1 MSVIT
6 KTTNETNTDES
17 TSTLSFPNS
26 SETEYTYNTNPTEF
40 EVSTEVSS
48 ISAEVSSISTLVFP
62 SGDGYNSILN
72 FQSNETTSEDS
83 SNSKLIS
90 QSEDVFNLK
99 LSKPKL
105 ILQVNADNKFV
116 LDRINITTD
125 RINITTDRINI
136 ATDNSIIKPSVF
148 PIVDNVVY
156 DYYIKS
162 INDYNNGM
170 TDGQWWTSYQHEFIG
185 DAILIIDKENGNQ
198 NGVCFIERS
207 DIESSLQLN
216 KHNLARNSIFTDK
229 NNKDNL
235 TDKARRY
242 LYLRYIELEDI
253 CEGLEY
259 KKNEFDNSSDRL
271 NRYITNLEHEKKN
284 HLNYCFEIVRETNLY
299 KNKNRNS
306 LSFLLFLFL
315 WKRDFLERLIPI
327 ISIIF
332 FIVWN
337 YFFPEKFHLNIHPQ
351 IRIISLV
358 LLFDFLSDFFW
369 FSKIPN
375 IRKPFYYLCKFY
387 DEATIS
393 KTSLLYFL
401 MLDGSRYSLPY
412 LSLFIFLK
420 SRDLLEILISIIFF
434 IVWNYFF
441 PIKFNLKINQQIRII
456 SCVLL
461 LDFLLDYFCFSNRP
475 YIFFHDDNTI
485 SSIPNSHDF
494 SIYDHLPCLI
504 LWLFIT
510 VFNVL
515 IQTHYLNQNIKKFEN
530 I

>member
-1 MSVIT
+1 MSVRTI
-6 KTTNETNTDES
+6 TTNETNTVES
-17 TSTLSFPNS
+17 ASTLSFPNS
-26 SETEYTYNTNPTEF
+26 SETESTYNTNPTEF
-40 EVSTEVSS
+40 EVSSEH
-48 ISAEVSSISTLVFP
+48 
-62 SGDGYNSILN
+62 NSNPVDFEQIDNLN
-72 FQSNETTSEDS
+72 THVLIETIETNNESNIE
-83 SNSKLIS
+83 
-90 QSEDVFNLK
+90 
-99 LSKPKL
+99 
-105 ILQVNADNKFV
+105 NKITI
-116 LDRINITTD
+116 DRINITTD
-125 RINITTDRINI
+125 NL
-136 ATDNSIIKPSVF
+136 IIKPSVF
-148 PIVDNVVY
+148 PIVDNDVY

-162 INDYNNGM
+162 INDYDNGM
-170 TDGQWWTSYQHEFIG
+170 TDGQWWTSYHHEFIG
-185 DAILIIDKENGNQ
+185 DAILIIDKNGNQ
-198 NGVCFIERS
+198 NGVCLIERS

-284 HLNYCFEIVRETNLY
+284 HLNYCFEIVWETNLY

-315 WKRDFLERLIPI
+315 WKGEYSNTKEIDNRKYLRKEERDEKESRHFLERLIPL

-337 YFFPEKFHLNIHPQ
+337 YFFPEKFHFNIHPQ

-358 LLFDFLSDFFW
+358 LLFDFLSDFYW
-369 FSKIPN
+369 FSKSTN
-375 IRKPFYYLCKFY
+375 IRKPFHYLCEFY
-387 DEATIS
+387 DEITIDR
-393 KTSLLYFL
+393 KKSLFSCLL
-401 MLDGSRYSLPY
+401 VDGNRYSLHF

-441 PIKFNLKINQQIRII
+441 PKKFHLPQIRII

-461 LDFLLDYFCFSNRP
+461 LDFLLDFLCFSNSSC
-475 YIFFHDDNTI
+475 IKKLFHNLCKIYDDNTI
-485 SSIPNSHDF
+485 SSILISHDF
-494 SIYDHLPCLI
+494 SIYDHLPCSI

-510 VFNVL
+510 VFNVFHTGL
-515 IQTHYLNQNIKKFEN
+515 I
-530 I
+530 